1 MDKVI
6 NFNRVS
12 DQYGEFSNFAPFKIN
27 IMGKVWPTS
36 EHYFQAQ
43 KCDDP
48 FYQKEIL
55 QATTPKMAAE
65 LGRRL
70 DLKIRD
76 NWEQIKDDVMY
87 EALSAKF
94 TQHQNLKELLL
105 STDNAII
112 VEHTSRDDYWGDGGD
127 GSGKNMLGKTLM
139 KVREELKGETTF
151 L

>member
-1 MDKVI
+1 MGKVI

-12 DQYGEFSNFAPFKIN
+12 DPYGEFSNFALFKIN

-55 QATTPKMAAE
+55 KTATPMMAAE
-65 LGRRL
+65 LGRSL
-70 DLKIRD
+70 GFKLRD
-76 NWEQIKDDVMY
+76 DWEQIKNDVMY

-94 TQHQNLKELLL
+94 TQHHDLKELLL
-105 STDNAII
+105 STDTAII
-112 VEHTSRDDYWGDGGD
+112 VEHTSREDYWGDGGD

-139 KVREELKGETTF
+139 RVREELKG
-151 L
+151 